1 MHDLSGK
8 TILLTGASSGIGAAT
23 ARVLAGRGARLI
35 AHYAGGASARAGA
48 EQALAGVQPAGHH
61 LIEGDFA
68 DPDAAGRLWQG
79 ALAAA
84 GRIDAVVLNAAITRM
99 SGGVEDSDEA
109 WREAWDAQWRIN
121 VLAPC
126 DLMRL
131 AVHHWL
137 ETGGGIL
144 VTMASWNAQRGST
157 SPAQLSYAATKAAVK
172 AAAQTIARGYAK
184 RGILSYIVSPGIVRT
199 KMSEDFAAIQGGEDK
214 VTATLAMGEWVPP
227 PELGEL
233 IAFLC
238 SGACRH
244 LTGATLDVNGA
255 TYVR

>member
-1 MHDLSGK
+1 MHDLTGK

-23 ARVLAGRGARLI
+23 ARVLAARGARLI
-35 AHYAGGASARAGA
+35 AHFAGGAVAREGA
-48 EQALAGVQPAGHH
+48 EQAVATLPPDRRLV
-61 LIEGDFA
+61 IEADFA
-68 DPDAAGRLWQG
+68 AEDAAAGLWRE
-79 ALAAA
+79 ALAWA
-84 GRIDAVVLNAAITRM
+84 GRIDAVVLNAAIVRTT
-99 SGGVEDSDEA
+99 GGVEDSDAA
-109 WREAWDAQWRIN
+109 WREAWDSQWRIN

-137 ETGGGIL
+137 ATGGGIL

-172 AAAQTIARGYAK
+172 AAAQTIARGYA
-184 RGILSYIVSPGIVRT
+184 RQGILSYIVSPGIVRT
-199 KMSEDFAAIQGGEDK
+199 KMSEDFAAMQGGEEK
-214 VTATLAMGEWVPP
+214 VTASLAMGEWVPP
-227 PELGEL
+227 AELGEL

-244 LTGATLDVNGA
+244 MTGATLDVNGA

>member
-23 ARVLAGRGARLI
+23 ARVLAARGARLV
-35 AHYAGGASARAGA
+35 AHYAGGEAARAGA
-48 EQALAGVQPAGHH
+48 EQAVAAMPAERRR
-61 LIEGDFA
+61 LIEADFA
-68 DPDAAGRLWQG
+68 EPGAAARLWREALAWAGRV
-79 ALAAA
+79 
-84 GRIDAVVLNAAITRM
+84 DAVVLNAAITRM
-99 SGGVEDSDEA
+99 TGGVEDSDEA

-184 RGILSYIVSPGIVRT
+184 RAILSYIVSPGIVRT
-199 KMSEDFAAIQGGEDK
+199 KMSEEFAAIQGGEDK

-227 PELGEL
+227 AELGEL